1 MGGPGLGAWGRGGGA
16 EGAAVPGGAGGGAG
30 GPRAAAARAAG
41 GLARMEGG
49 SAGVREFCAS
59 QEGQRGGAGG
69 RPLRPELSA
78 SGRRLRW
85 ADEPSAGAG
94 SHLTTVYLITPRGIE
109 EQLYLHPA
117 EAPPPE
123 ARPDGFLRS
132 ALSSIGL
139 GRVACASGICRPCG
153 PRMSPLEALAAQQR

>member
-1 MGGPGLGAWGRGGGA
+1 MA
-16 EGAAVPGGAGGGAG
+16 EET
-30 GPRAAAARAAG
+30 ARV
-41 GLARMEGG
+41 LSRMEGG

-59 QEGQRGGAGG
+59 QEGQRGAGG
-69 RPLRPELSA
+69 SGPGAPRLELSG

-94 SHLTTVYLITPRGIE
+94 SHLTTVYLITPRGVA

-132 ALSSIGL
+132 ALASMGL
-139 GRVACASGICRPCG
+139 GRVTCASGLCRPCG
-153 PRMSPLEALAAQQR
+153 PRMGPLEALAAQQQ

>member
-1 MGGPGLGAWGRGGGA
+1 
-16 EGAAVPGGAGGGAG
+16 
-30 GPRAAAARAAG
+30 
-41 GLARMEGG
+41 MEGG
-49 SAGVREFCAS
+49 AAGVRGFCAS
-59 QEGQRGGAGG
+59 QEGLRGGGG
-69 RPLRPELSA
+69 GGVKVLQPELSA

-123 ARPDGFLRS
+123 ARSDGFLRS